1 MFYIIRAYLGRWRE
15 KQGIGNEES
24 FFFLI
29 PKNGSEIRICFQF
42 LAWGMETKM
51 ELEAWLTWGGDHSL
65 LTLISYF
72 HVIPSLDMEAKVRI

>member
-51 ELEAWLTWGGDHSL
+51 ELEA
-65 LTLISYF
+65 
-72 HVIPSLDMEAKVRI
+72 